1 MPDVRAS
8 DIAARFPTKPDLAQE
23 RRRAKDLL
31 KAVRRG
37 DDAAIAR
44 FRAHHPRLAELTP
57 GQSTSDLKLSDAQW
71 VIAREYGFA
80 SWLSLKAHIE
90 QMSGRPPGVVPYSVV
105 IWNDDTTPMEFVIW
119 LLKQVFGKSEQDAVR
134 IMLDIHYAEFAVCAA
149 FDRLEEAEA
158 KRAEATA
165 LVRRHGHALEV
176 TCARVDVATTTTLR
190 HRVENSNEF
199 EARARQVRCDDTA
212 MYVELIDGRTLSAPL
227 AWFPRLLHAS
237 PDQRRRC
244 ALSDQG
250 RELSW
255 EFGVRVSV
263 SGLLAGRGRETVI
276 GPASRLSSLT
286 ASALASMPVPVRSV
300 ADCHDALAAC
310 NRQDAPLAWSRAQ
323 TDLGYA
329 LFSLHGGPTNTDT
342 ARIAEAVAAYRA
354 ALEECTRERAPLD
367 WARLQR
373 ALGLALQ
380 VLGGHRNDPAMI
392 EAAVLAFRAALSEK
406 ARLPLPER
414 VHACESLG
422 NALRDLGAREA
433 GTVRLDE
440 AVVAFGEALGD
451 LTREQSQFHW
461 AAITFRMADA
471 LSLLA
476 ERRGDSATAERA
488 VTQLSIA
495 LEIMRKHE
503 PQPQPL
509 VTLCADQLAKA
520 RAFLDQLSRR

>member
-1 MPDVRAS
+1 VEHSNAKK
-8 DIAARFPTKPDLAQE
+8 IQDLV
-23 RRRAKDLL
+23 KV
-31 KAVRRG
+31 KSIG
-37 DDAAIAR
+37 
-44 FRAHHPRLAELTP
+44 P
-57 GQSTSDLKLSDAQW
+57 
-71 VIAREYGFA
+71 
-80 SWLSLKAHIE
+80 
-90 QMSGRPPGVVPYSVV
+90 
-105 IWNDDTTPMEFVIW
+105 EF
-119 LLKQVFGKSEQDAVR
+119 
-134 IMLDIHYAEFAVCAA
+134 
-149 FDRLEEAEA
+149 
-158 KRAEATA
+158 ATA
-165 LVRRHGHALEV
+165 LVSEV
-176 TCARVDVATTTTLR
+176 FYRSFDNR
-190 HRVENSNEF
+190 KH
-199 EARARQVRCDDTA
+199 
-212 MYVELIDGRTLSAPL
+212 
-227 AWFPRLLHAS
+227 
-237 PDQRRRC
+237 QRRRC

-263 SGLLAGRGRETVI
+263 SGLLAGRGRETAI

-286 ASALASMPVPVRSV
+286 PSPLASMPVPVRSV

-323 TDLGYA
+323 IDLGYA

-342 ARIAEAVAAYRA
+342 AKIAEAVAAYRA

-380 VLGGHRNDPAMI
+380 VLGGHWYDPAMI
-392 EAAVLAFRAALSEK
+392 EAAVLAFRAALSEN

-440 AVVAFGEALGD
+440 AVVAFGEELGD
-451 LTREQSQFHW
+451 LTREHSQFHW

-471 LSLLA
+471 LALLA
-476 ERRGDSATAERA
+476 ERRGDFATAERA

-495 LEIMRKHE
+495 LEIMCEHE

-509 VTLCADQLAKA
+509 VTFCADQLAKA
-520 RAFLDQLSRR
+520 ACSSIG

>member
-1 MPDVRAS
+1 MPDVHAS
-8 DIAARFPTKPDLAQE
+8 DVVAYFPTKPDLAQE

-44 FRAHHPRLAELTP
+44 FRAHHPRLAELTLGEP
-57 GQSTSDLKLSDAQW
+57 TGHVKLSDAQW

-80 SWLSLKAHIE
+80 SWSSLKTYIE
-90 QMSGRPPGVVPYSVV
+90 QVSGRPPGVVPYSVV
-105 IWNDDTTPMEFVIW
+105 VWNDDTTPMEFVIL
-119 LLKQVFGKSEQDAVR
+119 LLKQVFRKSEQDAVR
-134 IMLDIHYAEFAVCAA
+134 IMLDTHYAEFAVCAA

-165 LVRRHGHALEV
+165 LVRRHGHMLEL
-176 TCARVDVATTTTLR
+176 TCACVDVAATTRLR
-190 HRVENSNEF
+190 RRVENSNKE

-227 AWFPRLLHAS
+227 DWFPGLLLAS

-244 ALSDQG
+244 AVSDQG

-255 EFGVRVSV
+255 EFGARVSV
-263 SGLLAGRGRETVI
+263 SGLLAGRARETVI

-286 ASALASMPVPVRSV
+286 PSALAPMPVPVRSV

-310 NRQDAPLAWSRAQ
+310 NRQDAPLAWSRSQ

-329 LFSLHGGPTNTDT
+329 LFSLHGGPTSTDT
-342 ARIAEAVAAYRA
+342 AKIAEAVAAYRA
-354 ALEECTRERAPLD
+354 ALEECTRERTPLD
-367 WARLQR
+367 WARIQR

-392 EAAVLAFRAALSEK
+392 EAAVFAFRAALSEK

-414 VHACESLG
+414 VHACECLG

-433 GTVRLDE
+433 GTIRLDE
-440 AVVAFGEALGD
+440 AIATFGEALGD
-451 LTREQSQFHW
+451 LTREHSQFRW
-461 AAITFRMADA
+461 AAITFRLAGA
-471 LSLLA
+471 VALLA

-495 LEIMRKHE
+495 FEIMREHE

-520 RAFLDQLSRR
+520 RTLFDQLRRC